1 VLSISSPAGASAV
14 RYYAE
19 LAQDGYYT
27 QRCEAP
33 GVWHGSGVKALG
45 LEGEASPEQIENIL
59 KGFSPDGES
68 KLVQNAGAENRKLGV
83 DLTFSASKSVSCVWG
98 LLDEQERETISEAH
112 EKAVRD
118 TIDWLEQEGGIITRR
133 GSGGSVHEE
142 AQPVCVIYEHGTSRN
157 LDPQLHTH
165 ALVMNACV
173 RQDGTTGAIRAN
185 SES

>member
-98 LLDEQERETISEAH
+98 LLDEQERETISEASTSYPCSSNECLRKTGRNH
-112 EKAVRD
+112 WCD
-118 TIDWLEQEGGIITRR
+118 RR
-133 GSGGSVHEE
+133 EVSL
-142 AQPVCVIYEHGTSRN
+142 R
-157 LDPQLHTH
+157 
-165 ALVMNACV
+165 
-173 RQDGTTGAIRAN
+173 
-185 SES
+185 

>member
-59 KGFSPDGES
+59 KGLES
-68 KLVQNAGAENRKLGV
+68 RSSFR
-83 DLTFSASKSVSCVWG
+83 T
-98 LLDEQERETISEAH
+98 QELKT
-112 EKAVRD
+112 
-118 TIDWLEQEGGIITRR
+118 
-133 GSGGSVHEE
+133 
-142 AQPVCVIYEHGTSRN
+142 
-157 LDPQLHTH
+157 
-165 ALVMNACV
+165 
-173 RQDGTTGAIRAN
+173 
-185 SES
+185 ESLAWI